1 MGAATAKEAT
11 AASAKKEVA
20 NILWMLVGV
29 VVVKSEC
36 WRVIVLDWKSSER
49 SSFECEG
56 VGGLVVV
63 VVVREM
69 SEWMRGKKDSPSISL
84 YTFWIDLTFFWGGVE
99 LILRAGRR
107 TGRRAEGEVCDV
119 GKNECAVWVVLE

>member
-56 VGGLVVV
+56 VGGLVAV

-69 SEWMRGKKDSPSISL
+69 NEWMRGKKDSPSISL
-84 YTFWIDLTFFWGGVE
+84 YTFWIDLTFFLGW
-99 LILRAGRR
+99 
-107 TGRRAEGEVCDV
+107 C
-119 GKNECAVWVVLE
+119 